1 MSITEA
7 ELTRAIERTL
17 VAAGKMPP
25 TEARSTARM
34 VLGYFGAD
42 DSVLDNKLS
51 SEDRDRFYQL
61 EEEGLL
67 TSEEEDATV
76 SRGTT
81 WRIHYWLLK
90 KARIRDVGQT
100 GEAPPPDGAEAIYRS
115 IGEAAWNRKAE
126 PPASPAPDPG
136 PSGPG
141 AASGRARTGPTP

>member
-1 MSITEA
+1 MPSITEA

-25 TEARSTARM
+25 AEARSTARM

-42 DSVLDNKLS
+42 GTVLDNKLS

-76 SRGTT
+76 SRGKT
-81 WRIHYWLLK
+81 WRIHYWLLRK
-90 KARIRDVGQT
+90 GRIRDVGQS
-100 GEAPPPDGAEAIYRS
+100 GDAPPPDEAEAMYKS
-115 IGEAAWNRKAE
+115 IDEADWKRGT
-126 PPASPAPDPG
+126 P
-136 PSGPG
+136 
-141 AASGRARTGPTP
+141 PTPQK

>member
-1 MSITEA
+1 MPTIHEA

-17 VAAGKMPP
+17 VAHGKVRAE
-25 TEARSTARM
+25 EARPVARM
-34 VLGYFGAD
+34 VLGYFGLD
-42 DSVLDNKLS
+42 DTVLDNKLS

-76 SRGTT
+76 SRGKT

-100 GEAPPPDGAEAIYRS
+100 GESRPSPDEGAVYRS
-115 IGEAAWNRKAE
+115 IDEADWRRKSE
-126 PPASPAPDPG
+126 PTT
-136 PSGPG
+136 
-141 AASGRARTGPTP
+141 GR

>member
-1 MSITEA
+1 MASITEA

-17 VAAGKMPP
+17 VAKGRMPP
-25 TEARSTARM
+25 AEARPVARM

-42 DSVLDNKLS
+42 DTVLDNKLS

-76 SRGTT
+76 SRGKT

-90 KARIRDVGQT
+90 KARIRDVGQS
-100 GEAPPPDGAEAIYRS
+100 GEAPSGDEAEAVYRS
-115 IGEAAWNRKAE
+115 IGEAAWKRK
-126 PPASPAPDPG
+126 PDSP
-136 PSGPG
+136 S
-141 AASGRARTGPTP
+141 SQR

>member
-1 MSITEA
+1 MASINEA

-17 VAAGKMPP
+17 VAHGKMPSP
-25 TEARSTARM
+25 EARPTARM

-76 SRGTT
+76 SRGKT
-81 WRIHYWLLK
+81 WRIHYWLMK
-90 KARIRDVGQT
+90 KARIRDVVQSGD
-100 GEAPPPDGAEAIYRS
+100 APPADEAETVYRS
-115 IGEAAWNRKAE
+115 IGEAAWRRKTDA
-126 PPASPAPDPG
+126 PPPQP
-136 PSGPG
+136 
-141 AASGRARTGPTP
+141 

>member
-1 MSITEA
+1 MASITEQ

-17 VAAGKMPP
+17 VAHGKVPLA
-25 TEARSTARM
+25 EARPIARM
-34 VLGYFGAD
+34 VLGYFGLD

-76 SRGTT
+76 SRGKT

-90 KARIRDVGQT
+90 KARIRDVGQSGT
-100 GEAPPPDGAEAIYRS
+100 APPPQDEGEVYRS
-115 IGEAAWNRKAE
+115 IDVADWRRKGE
-126 PPASPAPDPG
+126 STTT
-136 PSGPG
+136 
-141 AASGRARTGPTP
+141 ARR

>member
-1 MSITEA
+1 MASITEL

-17 VAAGKMPP
+17 VARGKIPAG
-25 TEARSTARM
+25 EARPMARI

-76 SRGTT
+76 SRGKT

-90 KARIRDVGQT
+90 KARIRDVGQAGPET
-100 GEAPPPDGAEAIYRS
+100 TPEDAGAVYRS
-115 IGEAAWNRKAE
+115 IGESDWRRKTE
-126 PPASPAPDPG
+126 PGHTKP
-136 PSGPG
+136 
-141 AASGRARTGPTP
+141 